1 MNRPVG
7 CHTIL
12 LWVGFRRISLETAA
26 RGLQMIKRRYLFPN
40 VIEMNY
46 QAGHRLGVNV
56 YLIENDGEYVL
67 IDIGYEDDVDEI
79 IDLVR
84 RMDFSLSACKLLIAT
99 HADVDHTQGLK
110 RAQDVFKAPI
120 AAHPDAIESLESGD
134 PEMTFSR
141 IKAQD
146 IDIPMPRVKVSQT
159 LNEGDV
165 VKIGRVNL
173 AVWSTPGHTAGQ
185 LAFKMDNLLFVG
197 DNIYRDG
204 SVGVIDAHHGSS
216 LPDYI
221 KSLKRILADDSE
233 FLLPS
238 HGPVFRRDNALIQ
251 NTIKRLD
258 AYQYLADFGTCAVG
272 WPLLKE
278 WDAEIASGQLPDF
291 ALDANTPASAPTDE
305 IVSASSPEKRQ
316 RLPGA
321 LS

>member
-1 MNRPVG
+1 M
-7 CHTIL
+7 L
-12 LWVGFRRISLETAA
+12 
-26 RGLQMIKRRYLFPN
+26 KRRYLFPN

-56 YLIENDGEYVL
+56 YLIEDGGDYVL
-67 IDIGYEDDVDEI
+67 IDIGYEDDVDEVL
-79 IDLVR
+79 DLIR

-99 HADVDHTQGLK
+99 HADVDHTQGLR
-110 RAQDVFKAPI
+110 RAQDVLKAPI
-120 AAHPDAIESLESGD
+120 AAHPDAVAALETGD
-134 PEMTFSR
+134 QEITFSK

-146 IDIPMPRVKVSQT
+146 IDIPMPKVSVARL

-165 VKIGRVNL
+165 VEIGNAKL
-173 AVWSTPGHTAGQ
+173 QVWSTPGHTAGQ

-216 LPDYI
+216 LPDYLQ
-221 KSLKRILADDSE
+221 SLKRILEDDSE

-238 HGPVFRRDNALIQ
+238 HGPVFRRDNALIEK
-251 NTIKRLD
+251 TIQRLTS
-258 AYQYLADFGTCAVG
+258 YQYLADFGTCAVG
-272 WPLLKE
+272 WPLMRE
-278 WDAEIASGQLPDF
+278 WESEIASGKFPDF
-291 ALDANTPASAPTDE
+291 SLEAQSEQNSGAGTTVGRTAG
-305 IVSASSPEKRQ
+305 KGQ

>member
-1 MNRPVG
+1 M
-7 CHTIL
+7 L
-12 LWVGFRRISLETAA
+12 
-26 RGLQMIKRRYLFPN
+26 KRRYLFPN

-56 YLIENDGEYVL
+56 YLIEDGGEYVI
-67 IDIGYEDDVDEI
+67 IDIGYEDTTDEI
-79 IDLVR
+79 VDLVR

-110 RAQDVFKAPI
+110 RAQEILKAPI
-120 AAHPDAIESLESGD
+120 AAHPAAVESLESGD

-146 IDIPMPRVKVSQT
+146 IDIPMPPVKVEKT
-159 LNEGDV
+159 IDEGDTIS
-165 VKIGRVNL
+165 IGSLEL

-185 LAFKMDNLLFVG
+185 LAFKMGPLLFVG

-204 SVGVIDAHHGSS
+204 SVGVIDAHHGSHI
-216 LPDYI
+216 PDFLS
-221 KSLKRILADDSE
+221 SLKRIREDDSE

-238 HGPVFRRDNALIQ
+238 HGPVFRRDNALIDR
-251 NTIKRLD
+251 TIERLTQ
-258 AYQYLADFGTCAVG
+258 YQYLADFGTCAVG
-272 WPLLKE
+272 WPLMRE
-278 WDAEIASGQLPDF
+278 WEAEISSGKMPDWSSGESTRDGGDD
-291 ALDANTPASAPTDE
+291 DAG
-305 IVSASSPEKRQ
+305 SSRGT